1 MAGIQTKWSEKD
13 LNQLEELGISIE
25 KMESQIESF
34 KKGFPY
40 VVLDRPC
47 TPGDGIKILDDS
59 TIENYISFFTEKAA
73 EKSVVK
79 FVPASGAAS
88 RMFKEVFN
96 FIDKGS
102 EEAEGSDI
110 FDNLEKFAFSEDVK
124 SKLTNDNSKQSI
136 AKVIVGEEGLDY
148 GNLPKGLIKFHKYD
162 DEERTAFE
170 EHLVEASE
178 YAKGKNDIARVHF
191 TVSPEHLNKV
201 KGLINEVLPKY
212 EKRYGVTY
220 EISYSTQKKS
230 TDTIAVDTHDEPFR
244 EEDGTILFRPGGH
257 GALIENLGTIDADL
271 VFIKNIDNVVPDR
284 IKPETY
290 KYKKALAGYL
300 LHIQTKCFEFLK
312 AIETQEFEEKKKD
325 IVLFVNNELGLH
337 VSEDSSKEELIQ
349 IMNRPIR
356 VCGMVK
362 NEGEP
367 GGGPFWVNNEGK
379 ISHQI
384 VESSQVD
391 LSDAHQLSIM
401 KQSTHFNPVD
411 LVCGIKDYKGQRFDL
426 MKYVDPNTGF
436 ISMKSKNGRDL
447 KALEL
452 PGLWNGAMAKW
463 ITLFVEVP
471 IITFNPVK
479 TIRDLLRINHQ

>member
-1 MAGIQTKWSEKD
+1 
-13 LNQLEELGISIE
+13 
-25 KMESQIESF
+25 
-34 KKGFPY
+34 
-40 VVLDRPC
+40 
-47 TPGDGIKILDDS
+47 
-59 TIENYISFFTEKAA
+59 
-73 EKSVVK
+73 
-79 FVPASGAAS
+79 
-88 RMFKEVFN
+88 MFKEVFN
-96 FIDKGS
+96 FIDKAS
-102 EEAEGSDI
+102 EGAEGSDI

-148 GNLPKGLIKFHKYD
+148 GSLPKGLIKFHKYD

-212 EKRYGVTY
+212 EKRYSVTY

-230 TDTIAVDTHDEPFR
+230 TDTVAVDTHDEPFR

-257 GALIENLGTIDADL
+257 GALIENLGAIDADL

-284 IKPETY
+284 IKSETY

-312 AIETQEFEEKKKD
+312 AIEAQEFEEKKKD

-479 TIRDLLRINHQ
+479 TIRDLLRVNHQ